1 MKLDSNTGNEQLPW
15 DCGTRS
21 RDCASP
27 NGIMAEREMHIQL
40 PDLFTSAQWRV
51 LSGHLGLTPRQTQIA
66 RLTCRGLGRSGIGQR
81 LEISEH
87 TVRMH
92 NEELYRRLRIND
104 RIGIPVRF
112 VLAARQLW
120 SIESQMRADTDKR
133 PY

>member
-1 MKLDSNTGNEQLPW
+1 MEMGG
-15 DCGTRS
+15 C
-21 RDCASP
+21 
-27 NGIMAEREMHIQL
+27 MVEREMQILL
-40 PDLFTSAQWRV
+40 PDMFTTAQWRV
-51 LSGHLGLTPRQTQIA
+51 LAGHLGLTPRQTQIA

-120 SIESQMRADTDKR
+120 SIESQFRADTDKR